1 LKSIYEKTISGRE
14 KSAFCFRKFYRT
26 SFFQQSI
33 RKMNLQDNG
42 QKGFIRLTIRPSQLR
57 TFLNLKN

>member
-1 LKSIYEKTISGRE
+1 
-14 KSAFCFRKFYRT
+14 
-26 SFFQQSI
+26 
-33 RKMNLQDNG
+33 MNLQDNG